1 MNADTLDKLILLI
14 VSLADRAKV
23 AAAGIEK
30 LGISPSE
37 VHVAIS
43 EAYERIRQAARWSA
57 DEEVGTAI
65 VRLNDLY
72 ERSLRVQ
79 DCKTALATQRELN
92 KLRNVYA
99 AGKRRPAPAAT
110 MEDRT

>member
-1 MNADTLDKLILLI
+1 MPQETLDKLVLLI
-14 VSLADRAKV
+14 VSLADRTKV
-23 AAAGIEK
+23 AAAAIEK
-30 LGISPSE
+30 LDIKPAE

-43 EAYERIRQAARWSA
+43 EAYERIRAAAKWTA
-57 DEEVGTAI
+57 EESLGEAI

-92 KLRNVYA
+92 KLRNTYA
-99 AGKRRPAPAAT
+99 AARRRPQPGEAEAK
-110 MEDRT
+110 R

>member
-1 MNADTLDKLILLI
+1 MNPETLDKLVLLI

-23 AAAGIEK
+23 AEAAIAK

-37 VHVAIS
+37 IHLAIS
-43 EAYERIRQAARWSA
+43 EGYERIRAAARWSA
-57 DEEVGTAI
+57 DEATGEAI

-79 DCKTALATQRELN
+79 DVKTALATQRELN

-99 AGKRRPAPAAT
+99 MAKRRPSPTEAT
-110 MEDRT
+110 R